1 MKPQNIKEAIRV
13 PLYSRRRFLKTA
25 AGAAGAAACSP
36 LILPGGALGK
46 QTPLK
51 LGYLPITDATPL
63 LVAHGLGYFAQEGL
77 TVERPVM
84 VRSWKVLTESF
95 LAGKF
100 NLTHMLFPIP
110 IWMRFKQQMPVKVLA
125 WDHTNGSAVTVRGD
139 SGIYRFGDLGGKQVA
154 VPSWYSMH
162 NLIMQLGL
170 ESQGLTP
177 VIRPQNAQLA
187 PHEVNLFILPPPD
200 MPTALLGKKIDAFI
214 VADPF
219 NALAQIKFN
228 ARIMRYSGD
237 IWKNHPCCV
246 IVTHENLINRDP
258 VMVQKAMN
266 AIVRAQAWCIKN
278 PRETAHLL
286 SRDGEGYLPVPETV
300 LAKVFENPKA
310 KELVHPQ
317 WDVSRIGFQPF
328 PFPSA
333 TRFIVDQMKKTLV
346 EGNTDFLAGLDSGK
360 ATADLVDDS
369 FVKKAMDDMGG
380 IHNFCD
386 CDVEKPFT
394 REETVEI
401 N

>member
-1 MKPQNIKEAIRV
+1 MS
-13 PLYSRRRFLKTA
+13 PLYSRRNFIKTT
-25 AGAAGAAACSP
+25 AGAAGAALCSP
-36 LILPGGALGK
+36 FSFPGQVLSA
-46 QTPLK
+46 QEPLK

-63 LVAHGLGYFAQEGL
+63 LVAYELGYFSQEGL

-84 VRSWKVLTESF
+84 VRSWKILTEAF

-100 NLTHMLFPIP
+100 NFTHMLFPIP
-110 IWMRFKQQMPVKVLA
+110 VWMRFKQGIPVKVLA

-139 SGIYRFGDLGGKQVA
+139 SDITGFKDLGGTQVA

-170 ESQGLTP
+170 TSQGLTP
-177 VIRPQNAQLA
+177 VIRPQSAALA

-200 MPTALLGKKIDAFI
+200 MPTALLGRKINAFI

-219 NALAQIKFN
+219 NALAQEKFS

-246 IVTHENLINRDP
+246 IVTHDRLIQQRP
-258 VMVQKAMN
+258 AMVQKAVN
-266 AIVRAQAWCIKN
+266 AIVRAQAWCKTN

-286 SRDGEGYLPVPETV
+286 SRDGEGYLPAPETV
-300 LAKVFENPKA
+300 LRRVFQNPEA
-310 KELVHPQ
+310 GELVHPQ
-317 WDVSRIGFQPF
+317 WDVARIGFQPF

-333 TRFIVDQMKKTLV
+333 TRFIVDQMKKTRV
-346 EGNTDFLAGLDSGK
+346 EGNTDFLTGLDSGQ
-360 ATADLVDDS
+360 AANDLVDDS
-369 FVKKAMDDMGG
+369 FVRRALDEMGG
-380 IHNFCD
+380 LPSFYQSQL
-386 CDVEKPFT
+386 EKPFT
-394 REETVEI
+394 REEIVEI

>member
-1 MKPQNIKEAIRV
+1 MSS
-13 PLYSRRRFLKTA
+13 LYSRRHFIKTA
-25 AGAAGAAACSP
+25 AATAGAALCSP
-36 LILPGGALGK
+36 LSFPGRVMSA
-46 QTPLK
+46 QEPLK

-63 LVAHGLGYFAQEGL
+63 LVAYELGYFTQEGL
-77 TVERPVM
+77 KVERPVM
-84 VRSWKVLTESF
+84 VRSWKILTESF

-100 NLTHMLFPIP
+100 NFTHMLFPIP
-110 IWMRFKQQMPVKVLA
+110 VWMRFKQGIPVKVLA

-139 SGIYRFGDLGGKQVA
+139 SGINSFKDLGGSQVA

-170 ESQGLTP
+170 TSQGLTP
-177 VIRPQNAQLA
+177 VIRPQSVTLA

-200 MPTALLGKKIDAFI
+200 MPTALLGRKIDAFI

-219 NALAQIKFN
+219 NALAQEKFS

-246 IVTHENLINRDP
+246 IVTHDRLIQYRP
-258 VMVQKAMN
+258 AMVQKAVN
-266 AIVRAQAWCIKN
+266 AIVRAQAWCKNN

-286 SRDGEGYLPVPETV
+286 SRDGEGYLPVPESV
-300 LAKVFENPKA
+300 LTRVFQDPA
-310 KELVHPQ
+310 PGELVHPQ

-333 TRFIVDQMKKTLV
+333 TRFIVDQMKKTRV
-346 EGNTDFLAGLDSGK
+346 EGNTDFLAGLDSEK
-360 ATADLVDDS
+360 AAADLVDES
-369 FVKKAMDDMGG
+369 FVLKALDDMGG
-380 IHNFCD
+380 LASFCQ
-386 CDVEKPFT
+386 CNIEKPYT
-394 REETVEI
+394 REEFVEI